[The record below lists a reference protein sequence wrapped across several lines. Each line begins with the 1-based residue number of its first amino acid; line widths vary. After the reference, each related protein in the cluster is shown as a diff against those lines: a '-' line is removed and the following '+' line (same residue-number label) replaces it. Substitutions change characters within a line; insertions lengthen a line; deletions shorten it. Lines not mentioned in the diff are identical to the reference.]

1 MRVPDVQKIAL
12 ADGIL
17 AERIPDENRIAI
29 WLPRD
34 RADGFQYWERITNV
48 ARARITV
55 EDGVCATA
63 ALAIPA
69 RHRVGGLFGK
79 LLRPFQRNGEPGWV
93 LPNGQAAEQCGQRKT
108 DLLLVW
114 PQDDSA
120 TLSDAQLKSRWP
132 KSQRLQK
139 IGANLFLIDG
149 VEPPVEPSEDPE
161 LRQLQRCPQQFAEKL
176 LALARESGDRRKE
189 VAALTDL
196 SLVIMHNPGQ
206 ADKALGLIEEALK
219 IARELGDRNRESD
232 VLISL
237 GLVCISAAQPQRAL
251 QVLEPELAYAR
262 QTGNRFA
269 EKNVLERLG
278 LASSQLGMSSRAL
291 SYFEQALAVTRSVGD
306 RKQEADLLWYIAI
319 QHAELN
325 HRDQALASGQATV
338 DLLTRS
344 GKPQAEWFA
353 EHLEKYRRG
362 DAGLSALESDAAAG
376 QPTFVDGSIM
386 SGAWMAQP
394 GSLPQKANGPG
405 LLRMAFTAARS
416 MSKFFGTGF
425 RSTQPEIAQKRLR
438 TCEMC
443 EHHTGLRCR
452 LCGCFTGIKARMAH
466 EECPIG
472 KWPG

>member
-1 MRVPDVQKIAL
+1 MKVPNLQKMAL

-17 AERIPDENRIAI
+17 AERIPDENRIAV

-55 EDGVCATA
+55 EDGICATA

-93 LPNGQAAEQCGQRKT
+93 LPNGQAAEQCGQRQT

-114 PQDDSA
+114 PQEEGA
-120 TLSDAQLKSRWP
+120 PLNEGQLKSRWP
-132 KSQRLQK
+132 RCQKLQK
-139 IGANLFLIDG
+139 IGGNLFLLKG
-149 VEPPVEPSEDPE
+149 VEPPVEASEDPE

-176 LALARESGDRRKE
+176 LELARQSGDRRKE
-189 VAALTDL
+189 VSALTDL
-196 SLVIMHNPGQ
+196 GLVLMQTPGQ
-206 ADKALGLIEEALK
+206 AGKALSLVEEALT
-219 IARELGDRNRESD
+219 IARELGERSRESD
-232 VLISL
+232 VLMSL
-237 GLVCISAAQPQRAL
+237 GLVCLSAGQPQRAV
-251 QVLEPELAYAR
+251 QILEPELVYAR
-262 QTGNRFA
+262 QTNNRFA
-269 EKNVLERLG
+269 EKNILERLG
-278 LASSQLGMSSRAL
+278 LAYSQLGSPPKAL
-291 SYFEQALAVTRSVGD
+291 SYFEQALAVTRAVGD
-306 RKQEADLLWYIAI
+306 RKQEGDLLWHIAI
-319 QHAELN
+319 QQADLGR
-325 HRDQALASGQATV
+325 RDQALASGQAAV
-338 DLLTRS
+338 DLLTRT

-353 EHLEKYRRG
+353 EHLEKFRRG
-362 DAGLSALESDAAAG
+362 DAGLGSPEADPAG
-376 QPTFVDGSIM
+376 QATFVDGSIM
-386 SGAWMAQP
+386 AGSWLSQSPAQQ
-394 GSLPQKANGPG
+394 SNGPG
-405 LLRMAFTAARS
+405 FLRMAFTAAKS

-425 RSTQPEIAQKRLR
+425 RTTPPEMAQKRLR

-452 LCGCFTGIKARMAH
+452 LCGCFTGIKARMSH